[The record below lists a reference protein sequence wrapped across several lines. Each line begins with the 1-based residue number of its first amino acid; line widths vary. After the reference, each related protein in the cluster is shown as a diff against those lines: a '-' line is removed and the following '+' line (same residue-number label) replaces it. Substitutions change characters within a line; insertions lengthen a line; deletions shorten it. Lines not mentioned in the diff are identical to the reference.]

1 MRQLI
6 VWALILMLFLSGCRA
21 ASHTASTVPPEATA
35 NPKTDATLPSVK
47 PVPATQPQPVGGV
60 SQRGQLMG
68 KADDQEHAQEIADLY
83 GITLVDFGH
92 GLALYYTEEDP
103 EAVIARGEEND
114 WPMLS
119 LNRTKKLH

>member
-35 NPKTDATLPSVK
+35 NPKTDATLPS

-60 SQRGQLMG
+60 SQRGQLIG
-68 KADDQEHAQEIADLY
+68 SAEDTHEAEEIADLY
-83 GITLVDFGH
+83 SITLMDFEYGV
-92 GLALYYTEEDP
+92 ALYYTEEDP
-103 EAVIARGEEND
+103 RTVIARGKENG
-114 WPMLS
+114 WPALS
-119 LNRTKKLH
+119 INYTRQPY